1 MKKTWVKRENI
12 FYVPFYKQKS
22 KLFFLCIFFLGIIFF
37 IYQAV
42 TISDL
47 PPSWS
52 LESTL
57 EDLRK
62 KHKQM
67 QASLGQ
73 KQTDND
79 SGGGDRDPNTSTDS
93 SIKIIRGIR
102 LFDFDSYKPNF
113 EGNFRCLDGSLEIPF
128 ERVNDDYCDCPNDGS
143 DEPSTN
149 ACSNGRFFCK
159 FQKRHIT
166 GRGRDIFILSSR
178 VNDFICDCCDGSDE
192 WLGIT
197 CQNNCLP

>member
-93 SIKIIRGIR
+93 SIKIIRHATKMIR
-102 LFDFDSYKPNF
+102 RWSISYVIA
-113 EGNFRCLDGSLEIPF
+113 R
-128 ERVNDDYCDCPNDGS
+128 
-143 DEPSTN
+143 
-149 ACSNGRFFCK
+149 
-159 FQKRHIT
+159 
-166 GRGRDIFILSSR
+166 LSR
-178 VNDFICDCCDGSDE
+178 LTYTDTWVG
-192 WLGIT
+192 T
-197 CQNNCLP
+197 QYKT